1 MRNQVMM
8 LKKLMALLLLS
19 LSGITFAKECSVPM
33 HSSIDLRWVMGVNVF
48 EGTLHL
54 SGCSGQFVV
63 KFFNAKSKTTE
74 TVIQTMTF
82 QDTKLGLIIMGSA
95 PIDGRTKKPLSSYPP
110 DNFIFRRNVDGSW
123 EITNCD
129 TRKVCASVDIIAVR
143 ENDNKSAIKD
153 IGTDTLVKIIQDYP
167 SEYLLIDARAEN
179 DYDKGHIP
187 TAVSGKKLP
196 KDKSKLLI
204 FYCWNE
210 ECALSAAKAAK
221 EAGYENVFTYAI
233 GVAGWQKAGQ
243 KLVVTKAKVLL
254 SIRSN
259 VYNDKVYVDG
269 KYQGSTRLD
278 LWLAPGLHSVK
289 VEKDGYSIYEEQ
301 IDLQKKSRLI
311 AKLHRQKE
319 QNNRPANDII
329 GTDKLLEFIRGA
341 HSDYVLID
349 AREENEYKK
358 GHIPT
363 AISIP
368 FSQFESN
375 KDRLPKDKNTVL
387 IFYCSHETC
396 GTQSAQAARQMG
408 YRNAISYLLGV
419 KGWEAAGYR
428 LAKNLRF

>member
-1 MRNQVMM
+1 MM

-19 LSGITFAKECSVPM
+19 LSGITYANECSVPI

-48 EGTLHL
+48 EGTLHM

-63 KFFNAKSKTTE
+63 RFFNAKSKTTE
-74 TVIQTMTF
+74 TVIQSMSS
-82 QDTKLGLIIMGSA
+82 QDTKLGLVIMGFD
-95 PIDGRTKKPLSSYPP
+95 PIDGRTKKPLPSYPP
-110 DNFIFRRNVDGSW
+110 DNFLFRRNVDGSW

-129 TRKVCASVDIIAVR
+129 TRKVCASVDILAVR
-143 ENDNKSAIKD
+143 ENKAIKD

-167 SEYLLIDARAEN
+167 SEYLLIDARAEK

-187 TAVSGKKLP
+187 TAVSGKKLL

-243 KLVVTKAKVLL
+243 KLVVTKPKVLL

-269 KYQGSTRLD
+269 EYKGSTRLD

-311 AKLHRQKE
+311 AKLHRQKH
-319 QNNRPANDII
+319 QKNRPANDII

-349 AREENEYKK
+349 AREENDYKK

-375 KDRLPKDKNTVL
+375 KARLPKDKNTVL
-387 IFYCSHETC
+387 IFYCWHETC
-396 GTQSAQAARQMG
+396 ELSTQTARQMG
-408 YRNAISYLLGV
+408 YRNVISYRLGV

-428 LAKNLRF
+428 LAKKNLRF